1 MAQEA
6 TKDGKVREL
15 FVEELAEVRGGSDPL
30 EKVKRTIKDMFMT
43 TYACC
48 EEGPTSCC

>member
-1 MAQEA
+1 MAREA
-6 TKDGKVREL
+6 AEGKVREL
-15 FVEELAEVRGGSDPL
+15 FIEELVEVRGGSDDPL
-30 EKVKRTIKDMFMT
+30 AKVRQFIKDNFQT